1 MHKKKIVTESFKTGG
16 KYSAQLQETVWLNN
30 DPPIYA
36 TMFLSLKGIMTY
48 KSYK

>member
-1 MHKKKIVTESFKTGG
+1 MHTQKKLLQNHLKQGG

-36 TMFLSLKGIMTY
+36 MMFLSLKGIMTY
-48 KSYK
+48 KS

>member
-1 MHKKKIVTESFKTGG
+1 MYAQKKIVTESFKTRE

-36 TMFLSLKGIMTY
+36 SMFLSLKGIIT
-48 KSYK
+48 